1 MVKSKGEGEM
11 PETFIQIFE
20 EALRVKNSIL
30 CVGLDPALPQ
40 QRESNVIPSKYLDR
54 DDENEARLKFCL
66 ELLDE
71 TADFCVA
78 AKPNEQY
85 LRGFTTN
92 QHRKLTDSIRKRGL
106 LSIYDCKLGDI
117 RDTAESALFYYHKWG
132 YDAITFN
139 PFPGNIAEVVRI
151 AHSYDPQIGIIVLT
165 LMSNPEAET
174 FMKNATIARTPVYLR
189 IASDVKKHGADG
201 CVVGATGH
209 VTEKNIMSIRKRAG
223 SDKVILVPGIGAQ
236 KGDPEKVVKAGGQ
249 NILINVGRDIIYSVN
264 PGKKAEEYCRL
275 FNEIRNK

>member
-1 MVKSKGEGEM
+1 MAK
-11 PETFIQIFE
+11 TFIQVFE
-20 EALRVKNSIL
+20 EALQAKNSIL
-30 CVGLDPALPQ
+30 CIGLDPALPQ
-40 QRESNVIPSKYLDR
+40 QRKHNVIPSKYLDK
-54 DDENEARLKFCL
+54 ENEARLNFCL
-66 ELLDE
+66 DLLDE

-92 QHRKLTDSIRKRGL
+92 NHKKLTDSIRKHGL

-132 YDAITFN
+132 YDGITFN
-139 PFPGNIAEVVRI
+139 PFPGNIGEVVGI

-174 FMKNATIARTPVYLR
+174 FMKHATIARTPVYLK
-189 IASDVKKHGADG
+189 IAADVKEYGADG

-209 VTEKNIMSIRKRAG
+209 VTEKDLISIRQRVG
-223 SDKVILVPGIGAQ
+223 TDKVLLIPGIGAQ
-236 KGDPEKVVKAGGQ
+236 KGDPEKVVKTGGQ
-249 NILINVGRDIIYSVN
+249 NILINVGRDIIYSDN
-264 PGKKAEEYCRL
+264 PRKKAEEYCRL
-275 FNEIRNK
+275 FNAIRNKYKRKR